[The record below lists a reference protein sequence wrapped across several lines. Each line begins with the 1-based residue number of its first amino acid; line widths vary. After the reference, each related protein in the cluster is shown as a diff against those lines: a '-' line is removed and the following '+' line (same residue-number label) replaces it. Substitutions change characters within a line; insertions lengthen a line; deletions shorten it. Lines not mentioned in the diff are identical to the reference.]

1 VRGIEPYL
9 DFEGIPLMTK
19 LRGLGERHEGLRSG
33 M

>member
-9 DFEGIPLMTK
+9 DFEGILLMRK
-19 LRGLGERHEGLRSG
+19 LPGLGGRRGGLRSG